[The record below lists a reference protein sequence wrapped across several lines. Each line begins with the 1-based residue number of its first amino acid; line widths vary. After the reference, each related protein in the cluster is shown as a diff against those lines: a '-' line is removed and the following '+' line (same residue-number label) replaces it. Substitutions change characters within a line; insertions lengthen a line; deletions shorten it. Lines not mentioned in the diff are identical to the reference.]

1 MILHTDA
8 FNPSNKRKMTRE
20 DYIKNARGQDVAED
34 ILGCFYE
41 NICYTPFIHF
51 DEDDFDAGSERLLF
65 LQTLQGR
72 LNARVTAKI
81 RQEPGLSY

>member
-1 MILHTDA
+1 MPIESVCLSLGLFRCIFRQRTEQRLLPGGDLQEPFKVTFERLVWWILRLR
-8 FNPSNKRKMTRE
+8 N
-20 DYIKNARGQDVAED
+20 
-34 ILGCFYE
+34 
-41 NICYTPFIHF
+41 
-51 DEDDFDAGSERLLF
+51 AGSERLLF